1 MCTAVTY
8 QTHDFYFGRNLDYEF
23 SYGESVT
30 VTPRHYP
37 FSFINGKKTENHAAL
52 IGMAHVLNDYP
63 LYYDAVNEHGLCMAG
78 LNFPGNAYYPDAN
91 EIAPEKEQ
99 IAPFEFVPY
108 VLAACATVGEARELL
123 ENACLVNVPFS
134 QELPPAPLHYMIAD
148 KSGCLVVEPTKEG
161 LMLYDNPVGVLTN
174 NPPFPMQLTHLSN
187 YASLSRKDPIP
198 SFAAGFTP
206 QLYSRGMGGIGLPG
220 DVSSMS
226 RFVRAAFVRMNSVSG
241 TSEKESVSQFFH
253 ILGAVEQVRG
263 ECELANG
270 KFEITIYSA
279 CCNADKGIYYYTTY
293 DDRSICACDM
303 HSVDLDG
310 QALKNL
316 SVVSAF

>member
-8 QTHDFYFGRNLDYEF
+8 QTQDFYFGRNLDYEF

-30 VTPRHYP
+30 VTPRHFP

-78 LNFPGNAYYPDAN
+78 LNFPENAHYPETG

-108 VLAACATVGEARELL
+108 VLTACTTVFEARKLL

-134 QELPPAPLHYMIAD
+134 PELPPSPLHYMIAD
-148 KSGCLVVEPTKEG
+148 KTGCLVVEPTEEG

-174 NPPFPMQLTHLSN
+174 NPPFPMQMTNLAN

-198 SFAAGFTP
+198 SFATGFTP
-206 QLYSRGMGGIGLPG
+206 RLYSRGMGGIGLPG

-253 ILGAVEQVRG
+253 ILGSVEQVRG

-293 DDRSICACDM
+293 DNRSICACDM
-303 HSVDLDG
+303 HSVDLESE
-310 QALKNL
+310 ALKKL
-316 SVVSAF
+316 SVVTAV